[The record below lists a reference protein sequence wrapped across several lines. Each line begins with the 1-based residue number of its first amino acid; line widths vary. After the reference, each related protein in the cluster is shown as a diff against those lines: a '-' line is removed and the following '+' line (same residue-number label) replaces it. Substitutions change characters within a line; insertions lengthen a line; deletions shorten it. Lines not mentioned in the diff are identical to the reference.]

1 MRRNS
6 SFHGGVPTTLEY
18 FSLNEESLNLECR
31 SSLTS
36 ETVGAMAFLFLVRNV
51 RVLGSKAHLA
61 QGHLVEERL
70 KQANSQVGTRSG
82 RKAFAYPSPPP
93 PPRAQAF
100 SLVPHPP
107 WSCIPPSGSSAFRAE
122 HSFHDSIF
130 WRGIISGS

>member
-6 SFHGGVPTTLEY
+6 SFPGEVPTTLEY
-18 FSLNEESLNLECR
+18 FPLNEESLSLECR

-82 RKAFAYPSPPP
+82 RKAFASHPPP
-93 PPRAQAF
+93 PLAQAF

-122 HSFHDSIF
+122 LSFHDSIF

>member
-6 SFHGGVPTTLEY
+6 SFHGEVSTTLEY
-18 FSLNEESLNLECR
+18 FPLNEEPLNLECR

-70 KQANSQVGTRSG
+70 KQANSQVGMRSG
-82 RKAFAYPSPPP
+82 RKAFAYPPPD
-93 PPRAQAF
+93 QAF

-122 HSFHDSIF
+122 LSFHDSIF
-130 WRGIISGS
+130 WRGIISSS